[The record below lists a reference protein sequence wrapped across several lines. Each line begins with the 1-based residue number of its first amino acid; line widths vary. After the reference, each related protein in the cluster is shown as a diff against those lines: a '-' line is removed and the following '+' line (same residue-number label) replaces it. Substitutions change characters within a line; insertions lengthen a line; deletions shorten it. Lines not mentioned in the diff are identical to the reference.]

1 MNKNK
6 TKAIIVVV
14 FFILVAVLIISK
26 GFGKE
31 TYALADVKL
40 LDESNSN
47 MYALYK
53 KVDGV
58 YQPMEEK
65 TFPDG
70 YELDLTESKCI
81 DNNGNLV
88 EEALEYKEG
97 KVIFGGRLGEYK
109 YYDMDA
115 VIASVLDMCDKDILT
130 SNR

>member
-1 MNKNK
+1 MNKNR
-6 TKAIIVVV
+6 TKVIVVV
-14 FFILVAVLIISK
+14 VFLILVAALIISK

-88 EEALEYKEG
+88 EGALEYKDD
-97 KVIFGGRLGEYK
+97 KV
-109 YYDMDA
+109 
-115 VIASVLDMCDKDILT
+115 ILT
-130 SNR
+130 SNRSTYCYLYFDEANE

>member
-53 KVDGV
+53 KVEGS
-58 YQPMEEK
+58 YQPTDDK
-65 TFPDG
+65 TFPVG
-70 YELDLTESKCI
+70 YVLNTQESKCI

-88 EEALEYKEG
+88 EDALKYEES
-97 KVIFGGRLGEYK
+97 KV
-109 YYDMDA
+109 
-115 VIASVLDMCDKDILT
+115 ILT
-130 SNR
+130 SNRSTYCYLYFDEANE